1 MGIQLSLLVTVVIL
15 LAGWVAGVLPFLK
28 FIFGV
33 ILPYVALAVFA
44 IGLIVRV
51 LRWARSPVP
60 FRITTT
66 CGQEKSLPWI
76 KQNKLDNPSSALGT
90 LGRMA
95 L

>member
-60 FRITTT
+60 FQLLQLAGRRNPCLGLSRTNWTT
-66 CGQEKSLPWI
+66 QVQL
-76 KQNKLDNPSSALGT
+76 
-90 LGRMA
+90 
-95 L
+95 